1 MASTPPGGRTASEF
15 PPHHSAATER
25 VAALLATDQ
34 AHGLSAAE
42 SAARLARN
50 GPNLISVSKATPW
63 WRRLLSQF
71 AAPLVLILAVA
82 AIVAALLGE
91 PVDAAVIFGVVLLNA
106 AIGFIEEMKA
116 VRAIDALVR
125 GVRVQATVRRDGER
139 RRIDAS
145 GLVVGDIVLL
155 EAGDKVPADLRL
167 LRSTELE
174 IDESA
179 LTGESQPVS
188 KDPAPLP
195 KETVL
200 ADRASMAYA
209 GTLAVRGTAEGAVTA
224 TGDASEVGRV
234 QELIAS
240 ADDLETPLTRKI
252 AALSALLLKLILAI
266 AAVAFTV
273 GLLRG
278 EEPVVM
284 FKAAVALAVAAIPE
298 GLPAAVTIMLA
309 VGVSRMASR
318 RAIIRRLPAVEAL
331 GATTVICSDKTGT
344 LTRNEMTVARLAAGG
359 MRFAADGTGYEPIGA
374 MRREQGE
381 GDLSRDESRVLHAL
395 LLSGV
400 CCNDASLRAPG
411 AAGADDRGRWTIE
424 GDPTEAALLVSAR
437 KFDGDGLREQA
448 LAERMPRLDAVPFE
462 SARQYMATLHA
473 DGARR
478 RMFVKGSVERVV
490 ALATHARDAQGA
502 IAPIDRAAVLADA
515 EEFAREGL
523 RVLAFAERELP
534 AETEKI
540 THASVERS
548 AGEGDAHGLVFLGLQ
563 GMLDPP
569 RDEAIESVRRC
580 LAAGIRVK
588 MITGDHAG
596 TAAAIAARIGIG
608 GDGANGGA
616 PRALTGAE
624 LASTPDAELPDVAE
638 RFDVFARMTPE
649 QKLRLVRALQGRGH
663 IVAMTGDGVNDA
675 PALRQADIGV
685 AMGITGTEV
694 AKESADMVL
703 ADDNFAS
710 IEAAVEEGRTVDSNL
725 TKFLAWTLP
734 TNGGEGFV
742 ILAAIMLGW
751 PMPILPIHALYV
763 NMVTAVLLG
772 MPLIFEARDAGIMS
786 RPPRDPKR
794 PLLGFELL
802 MRTAFVSLILCVGA
816 MTIFHGEL
824 ARGASEASARTAAIS
839 VIVIGEIFYLFP
851 ARAMLEAAWRV
862 PLLSNRLLWAGIAAM
877 LAVHALFV
885 YAPPMQRIFGSEAI
899 HPSAWWRILAAG
911 VAVLVLVEVEKAIR
925 RALAPNRRLDGI

>member
-1 MASTPPGGRTASEF
+1 MASRLPAERTA
-15 PPHHSAATER
+15 PTLAPIHSAATER
-25 VAALLATDQ
+25 VAALLATEQ
-34 AHGLSAAE
+34 ARGLSAAE
-42 SAARLARN
+42 SAARLARD

-82 AIVAALLGE
+82 AVVAALLGE

-116 VRAIDALVR
+116 VRAIDALAR
-125 GVRVQATVRRDGER
+125 GVRVQASVRRDGER

-174 IDESA
+174 VDESA

-195 KETVL
+195 AETVL
-200 ADRASMAYA
+200 ADRCSMAYA

-224 TGDASEVGRV
+224 TGDATEVGRV
-234 QELIAS
+234 QALIAS
-240 ADDLETPLTRKI
+240 ADDLATPLTRKI

-278 EEPVVM
+278 QEPIAM

-359 MRFAADGTGYEPIGA
+359 VRFAADGTGYAPVGA
-374 MRREQGE
+374 IRREKGE
-381 GDLSRDESRVLHAL
+381 GAPTEEESRAL
-395 LLSGV
+395 RDLLRCGA
-400 CCNDASLRAPG
+400 CCNDASL
-411 AAGADDRGRWTIE
+411 GADDRGLWTIE

-437 KFDGDGLREQA
+437 KFDGEDLGEQA

-478 RMFVKGSVERVV
+478 RMFVKGSVERIV
-490 ALATHARDAQGA
+490 ALATHARDARGA
-502 IAPIDRAAVLADA
+502 IAPIDRSAVLADA
-515 EEFAREGL
+515 DGFAREGL

-540 THASVERS
+540 THASVERG
-548 AGEGDAHGLVFLGLQ
+548 AGEGDPHGLVFLGLQ

-569 RDEAIESVRRC
+569 REEAIESVRRC
-580 LAAGIRVK
+580 LGAGIRVK

-596 TAAAIAARIGIG
+596 TAATIAARIGIG
-608 GDGANGGA
+608 GGADGAA

-624 LASTPDAELPDVAE
+624 LASTADAELPDVAE

-685 AMGITGTEV
+685 AMGVAGTEV

-816 MTIFHGEL
+816 MAVFHGEL
-824 ARGASEASARTAAIS
+824 ARGASESSARTAAIS

-862 PLLSNRLLWAGIAAM
+862 PLLSNRLLWMGIAAM

-899 HPSAWWRILAAG
+899 HPSACWRILAAG
-911 VAVLVLVEVEKAIR
+911 TAVLVLVEVEKAIR
-925 RALAPNRRLDGI
+925 RALAPKRRLDGI

>member
-1 MASTPPGGRTASEF
+1 MASRLPVEPTATTL
-15 PPHHSAATER
+15 PAIHSAATER

-34 AHGLSAAE
+34 SRGLSAAE
-42 SAARLARN
+42 SAARLARD

-106 AIGFIEEMKA
+106 AIGFFEEMKA
-116 VRAIDALVR
+116 VRAIDALAS

-174 IDESA
+174 VDESA

-195 KETVL
+195 EETVL

-224 TGDASEVGRV
+224 TGDATEVGRV
-234 QELIAS
+234 QALIAS
-240 ADDLETPLTRKI
+240 ADDLATPLTRKI

-266 AAVAFTV
+266 AAIAFAV

-278 EEPVVM
+278 EEPIVM

-359 MRFAADGTGYEPIGA
+359 VRFAADGTGYEPIGA
-374 MRREQGE
+374 IRREKGE
-381 GDLSRDESRVLHAL
+381 DPLTEQESRTLRDL
-395 LLSGV
+395 LLSGA

-411 AAGADDRGRWTIE
+411 ATGADDRGLWTIE

-437 KFDGDGLREQA
+437 KFDGEDLGEHA
-448 LAERMPRLDAVPFE
+448 LADRMPRLDAVPFE

-478 RMFVKGSVERVV
+478 RMFVKGSVERIV
-490 ALATHARDAQGA
+490 ALATRARDARGA
-502 IAPIDRAAVLADA
+502 IAPIDRSTVLAEA
-515 EEFAREGL
+515 NGFAREGL

-534 AETEKI
+534 TETEKI
-540 THASVERS
+540 THDSVERG

-608 GDGANGGA
+608 DAAEGAA
-616 PRALTGAE
+616 PRAITGAE
-624 LASTPDAELPDVAE
+624 LASAPDAELPDVAE

-685 AMGITGTEV
+685 AMGVAGTEV

-816 MTIFHGEL
+816 MAVFHGEL

-862 PLLSNRLLWAGIAAM
+862 PLFSNRLLWAGIAAM

-885 YAPPMQRIFGSEAI
+885 YAPPMQRIFGSEPI

-911 VAVLVLVEVEKAIR
+911 AAVLVLVEIEKAIR
-925 RALAPNRRLDGI
+925 RALAPKRRLDGI